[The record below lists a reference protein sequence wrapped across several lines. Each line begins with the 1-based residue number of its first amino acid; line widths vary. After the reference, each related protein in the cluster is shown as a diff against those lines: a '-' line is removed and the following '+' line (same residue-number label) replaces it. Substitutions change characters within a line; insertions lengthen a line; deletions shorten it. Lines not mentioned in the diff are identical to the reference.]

1 MTTMTSS
8 TTRDEAREVRAWRFC
23 ALRRAGYP
31 DRAAASIADAR
42 HVDLHQAVS
51 LLASGCPLETALAI
65 LL

>member
-1 MTTMTSS
+1 MTTMTSN
-8 TTRDEAREVRAWRFC
+8 TTRDEALAVRAWRFC

-31 DRAAASIADAR
+31 DWAAAAIADAP

-51 LLASGCPLETALAI
+51 LPASGCPVETALAI